1 MVGVQLLLK
10 KRMNNRINARFS
22 TSGLCNF
29 VVLSFLCS
37 FYTAFA
43 IFTTGDNKTFLVGQ
57 CNSDFV
63 QNQAKKHGEGEKKR
77 GELFWFY
84 RNSKVKIKCSVPHA
98 YSTFTN
104 TSCLCKCKITA
115 LKIKYNPFAKAFL
128 DAKERWVEKFQGN
141 LMIFANMKFIIIL
154 EGTNYW
160 HLHYLW

>member
-1 MVGVQLLLK
+1 MLDLAHQVCAVLLLCPFFALF
-10 KRMNNRINARFS
+10 ILHLPFS
-22 TSGLCNF
+22 PHVTIKCFLLDSPIVILCR
-29 VVLSFLCS
+29 
-37 FYTAFA
+37 
-43 IFTTGDNKTFLVGQ
+43 NKQ
-57 CNSDFV
+57 RNM
-63 QNQAKKHGEGEKKR
+63 EREKKER

-154 EGTNYW
+154 EGTN
-160 HLHYLW
+160 